1 MRASPASE
9 FVAGNANLAT
19 AVEIVEVVLR
29 EADIVIDELAFGHQI
44 HSVAQSVAFLRHVAQ
59 RLNFD
64 ELTRLLSAPNFAIEL
79 KGERNATRM
88 RMRLCYQQAK
98 SEMRQRLGSD
108 GVFGL
113 CPVPDDGVR
122 AGAAL

>member
-79 KGERNATRM
+79 KG
-88 RMRLCYQQAK
+88 
-98 SEMRQRLGSD
+98 SD